1 MGTAGKKHVVKTVT
15 DIFKLKHCP
24 LINGVHSDLS

>member
-1 MGTAGKKHVVKTVT
+1 MGTAGKKHVVRTDT
-15 DIFKLKHCP
+15 DIFKLKHYP